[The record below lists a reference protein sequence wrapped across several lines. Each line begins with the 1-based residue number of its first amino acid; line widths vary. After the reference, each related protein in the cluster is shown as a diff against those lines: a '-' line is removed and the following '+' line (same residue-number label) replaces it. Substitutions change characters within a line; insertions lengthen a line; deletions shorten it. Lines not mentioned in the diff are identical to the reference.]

1 MESAERAISMIKAKE
16 CMATKQVFE
25 HEFLQDLF
33 NLFLVDADKITDR
46 EASRRIFLM
55 FSIGG
60 IGVLLLFFMG
70 IVAWF
75 RHEYLLAV
83 LDYSVALGL
92 IALIFYLRQSRNYV
106 FCCYSGVVLMSLLY
120 LYFFMSGAGAGNAFL
135 WLYTYPL
142 FVLFLLGS
150 RHGARAIL
158 LFSIPCFG
166 FLFINLFFSD
176 NPRYHLDFALRFV
189 PSFLAVSLFAF
200 MFEKS
205 GEQARKFLMDAQAVL
220 EEQVVERTGELQRE
234 INDRKAKE
242 ERLRISEQR
251 YRTLFDSNGDAVSI
265 VGADGHFLEVN
276 QEFCSRLGWSHAE
289 LLQMTAVDVCNPSFI
304 EPFSA
309 YLSDLFEKRKESVV
323 LEAEYLSREGE
334 SIPVELRG
342 KVIHFDNKNAV
353 LTIGRDIRDRKQVE
367 EAKRKLEEQLHRSQK
382 MEAIGLMAGG
392 VAHDLN
398 NILSGVIAYPDIL
411 LHQLPQNHPMRDSLI
426 VIKES
431 GARAA
436 AVVADLLTV
445 ARGVAHQRET
455 ANLNILI
462 DEYLSSP
469 EQQMLALKYP
479 QIQCNSGLALDLKSI
494 ECSVIHIKKSLMNL
508 VINAMEAIQ
517 GAGVVTVSTWNKD
530 VDGELARTLHL
541 VPGQFVVVAVRD
553 TGTGINEVDRQQIFE
568 PFYTKKKMGR
578 SGTGLGLAVVWNTMQ
593 DHKGVVTIESDS
605 NGSMF
610 SLYFPVS
617 REQPVEI
624 TKSLAIE
631 PPRGRG
637 ESLLVVDDDALQR
650 DIAVK
655 MLTMLG
661 YSPKAVASGEEAVA
675 YMQYGVADLIVL
687 DMLMEPGM
695 NGYQT
700 YAEIIKVH
708 PGQKAVIVS
717 GYSENEEVVKA
728 HQLGTG
734 GFIKKPYTI
743 QQLGHVVQQVLSA

>member
-1 MESAERAISMIKAKE
+1 MV
-16 CMATKQVFE
+16 TKQVFE

-33 NLFLVDADKITDR
+33 NLFFVDADKITDR
-46 EASRRIFLM
+46 KTSRKIFLM
-55 FSIGG
+55 FTIGG
-60 IGVLLLFFMG
+60 IGVFVLCLMSL
-70 IVAWF
+70 IAWF
-75 RHEYLLAV
+75 RHEYLLAA
-83 LDYSVALGL
+83 LDCSVALVL
-92 IALIFYLRQSRNYV
+92 IALICYLRRSCNHV
-106 FCCYSGVVLMSLLY
+106 FCCYASVVLMSLLF
-120 LYFFMSGAGAGNAFL
+120 LYFFMSGAGAGNTLL

-158 LFSIPCFG
+158 LFSVSCFG
-166 FLFINLFFSD
+166 FLCINLFFSD
-176 NPRYHLDFALRFV
+176 SPRYQPDFAVRFV
-189 PSFLAVSLFAF
+189 PSFLTVSLLAF

-220 EEQVVERTGELQRE
+220 EEKVAERTGELQRE

-242 ERLRISEQR
+242 ERLAISEQR

-265 VGADGHFLEVN
+265 VGVDWRFLEVN
-276 QEFCSRLGWSHAE
+276 HEFCSRLGWSHAE
-289 LLQMTAVDVCNPSFI
+289 LMQMTAVDVCNPSSR
-304 EPFSA
+304 ESVA
-309 YLSDLFEKRKESVV
+309 GYLADLFEKRKESVV
-323 LEAEYLSREGE
+323 LEAEYLSRTGE
-334 SIPVELRG
+334 SLPVELRA
-342 KVIHFDNKNAV
+342 KVILFDNKNAV
-353 LTIGRDIRDRKQVE
+353 LTIGRDIRDRKQME
-367 EAKRKLEEQLHRSQK
+367 EAKKKLEEQLHRSQK

-411 LHQLPQNHPMRDSLI
+411 LHQLPQNHPMNKSLTI
-426 VIKES
+426 IKES
-431 GARAA
+431 GTRAA

-455 ANLNILI
+455 ANLNVLI

-479 QIQCNSGLALDLKSI
+479 QIQCVTGLTPDLQYI

-508 VINAMEAIQ
+508 VINAIEAIQ
-517 GAGVVTVSTWNKD
+517 GVGVVTVSTWNKD
-530 VDGELARTLHL
+530 VDVELARTLHL
-541 VPGQFVVVAVRD
+541 VPGQFVVMAVRD
-553 TGTGINEVDRQQIFE
+553 TGTGINEIDRQQIFE

-578 SGTGLGLAVVWNTMQ
+578 SGTGLGLTVVWNTMQ
-593 DHKGVVTIESDS
+593 DHKGTVTIESDG
-605 NGSMF
+605 NGSVF
-610 SLYFPVS
+610 TLYFPVS
-617 REQPVEI
+617 GEQPVGV
-624 TKSLAIE
+624 TKNLAME

-661 YSPKAVASGEEAVA
+661 YSPKAVASGEEAVM
-675 YMQYGVADLIVL
+675 YMQDGVADLLLL

-717 GYSENEEVVKA
+717 GFSENEEVVKA

-743 QQLGHVVQQVLSA
+743 QQLGHVVQKVLSG